1 MTRDEQLHE
10 LRLKLN
16 AYLQIEDCRHAQAI
30 FEQILAVIQAEKVV

>member
-1 MTRDEQLHE
+1 MTRDRRLHG

-16 AYLQIEDCRHAQAI
+16 AYLQIEDYSHAKAV